1 MSDNPGNMR
10 GTRDNNRAN
19 DIPANNGKGDSKANT
34 TNPTQPD
41 QTQYSQATDSNPNT
55 SPHPSLAQR
64 IQSSATGL
72 ARSAFVDPN
81 AAQVLSSATNGK
93 TGSSTSSSLSSTVS
107 REAYGPSNN
116 SLSSGGVGQPARG
129 TSEAFRES
137 DVQEQAGGFSI
148 PALSE
153 EEFQRGEN
161 AFEDTNWSTPRS
173 SEGSLQN
180 SNGNWKGK
188 QRAQDPVQGEYT
200 TAWDRANTNAQTP
213 ATENYTETQTDG
225 AAVVS
230 LLSSSSFD
238 AGFTNENEFDPDA
251 APPPLTAEEI
261 KLLDSFRREIPRED
275 PGIASSQTQTQS
287 QPAHLSS
294 LSLVPDIDTFLQQ
307 NDPSAYSSQNSRDE
321 TGKSLSLRDD
331 VLAHLPGA
339 EDWVGVHER
348 YHDEVWGY
356 LRPALEAAK
365 VEIEEEGQVEGTGHD
380 GDGPAV
386 RRLKMILEH
395 MKV

>member
-1 MSDNPGNMR
+1 MSDNPENMR
-10 GTRDNNRAN
+10 GTRDTNARAN
-19 DIPANNGKGDSKANT
+19 DILAKNGDGNANANT
-34 TNPTQPD
+34 NNTTQPD
-41 QTQYSQATDSNPNT
+41 RTQTSQPTNANSNT
-55 SPHPSLAQR
+55 TPHPSLAQR
-64 IQSSATGL
+64 IQNSATGL
-72 ARSAFVDPN
+72 ARSAFADPS
-81 AAQVLSSATNGK
+81 AAQVLSGATNGK
-93 TGSSTSSSLSSTVS
+93 TGSSTSSGISSTVA
-107 REAYGPSNN
+107 REAYRPSNS
-116 SLSSGGVGQPARG
+116 SLPSGRTEQTARG

-137 DVQEQAGGFSI
+137 DVQEGGFSI

-153 EEFQRGEN
+153 EEFQRGEH
-161 AFEDTNWSTPRS
+161 AFEDGNWSTPRS
-173 SEGSLQN
+173 SEGSLQA

-188 QRAQDPVQGEYT
+188 QRAHDPIQGEYT
-200 TAWDRANTNAQTP
+200 TAWDRANTNAQST
-213 ATENYTETQTDG
+213 AGTAYYTETETDG

-238 AGFTNENEFDPDA
+238 AGFTEPENELDPDA

-261 KLLDSFRREIPRED
+261 KLLDSFRRQMSEENSRITFP
-275 PGIASSQTQTQS
+275 QTQTQS

-307 NDPSAYSSQNSRDE
+307 NDPSAYNSQTSRDG
-321 TGKSLSLRDD
+321 TSKSISLRDD

-365 VEIEEEGQVEGTGHD
+365 VEIEENVEGTAHD
-380 GDGPAV
+380 GEGPAV

-395 MKV
+395 MKI